1 MEGCLCRK
9 AALWPLRTSQLT
21 PAQPLHEMR
30 CSSVLEK
37 CEVKGH
43 EHAVQACCDR
53 PHMCLVTSSY
63 EPTLETKTF
72 IEKSS
77 SIAHTSACVKENFK
91 RADSHRAP
99 W

>member
-43 EHAVQACCDR
+43 KHAV
-53 PHMCLVTSSY
+53 
-63 EPTLETKTF
+63 
-72 IEKSS
+72 
-77 SIAHTSACVKENFK
+77 
-91 RADSHRAP
+91 
-99 W
+99 